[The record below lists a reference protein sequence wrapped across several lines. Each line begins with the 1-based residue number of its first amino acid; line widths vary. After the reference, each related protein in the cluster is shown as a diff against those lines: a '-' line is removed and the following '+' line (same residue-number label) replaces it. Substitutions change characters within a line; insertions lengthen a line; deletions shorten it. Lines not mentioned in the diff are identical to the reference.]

1 MHRYTLTDEKL
12 NDPIKDAV
20 RKQRRNRALLQSE
33 EALRQAHGQRPP
45 TNVAGRPVV
54 YRQRTFP
61 DATPHYRAASTLGGS
76 DACTAPLFGEQL
88 HARQGRGS
96 RVRRRMSSREEMLSF
111 R

>member
-61 DATPHYRAASTLGGS
+61 DATPHYRAASTLGG
-76 DACTAPLFGEQL
+76 ERRL
-88 HARQGRGS
+88 HRTPVWRTVPRPSGTRLAGKAQD
-96 RVRRRMSSREEMLSF
+96 VLA
-111 R
+111 